1 MQVLNA
7 EQARMLLQAIEG
19 DPLEALYLLAL
30 TTGMRQGE
38 LLSLKWA
45 DVDLEAGHVQ
55 VRSSVRKGKEGFVF
69 SEPKTSASRRQVA
82 LTMSAVAALYR
93 HRGCQLEQRM
103 ADGPLWQDND
113 LVFPDVLGMPFN
125 GITLLR
131 REFLPLLKRAGLP
144 LIRFHDLRHTAAT
157 LMLLKGVHPKIVSEM
172 LGHASVSITL
182 DLYSHVLPNMQ
193 REAAETMDQLLRE

>member
-1 MQVLNA
+1 
-7 EQARMLLQAIEG
+7 MLLQAIEG

-93 HRGCQLEQRM
+93 HRACQLEQRM

-113 LVFPDVLGMPFN
+113 LVFPDVFGMPFN

-157 LMLLKGVHPKIVSEM
+157 LMLLKGAHPKIVSEM